1 MGDQLDAIL
10 EHVLVSIH
18 RLSGRRLSDGADK
31 LIGAEH
37 GVTGWDSIDLLEDME
52 EVYGIDLQPFAESRA
67 TERKGWF
74 RTYKVDGDATPREL
88 AEQIASLVASADDPM
103 TRQ

>member
-1 MGDQLDAIL
+1 MTDASDAIL
-10 EHVLVSIH
+10 EHVLVTIH

-37 GVTGWDSIDLLEDME
+37 SVTGWDSIDLVVDME
-52 EVYGIDLQPFAESRA
+52 EAYGIDLEPFVESRA

-74 RTYKVDGDATPREL
+74 RTYKVGGDATAREL
-88 AEQIASLVASADDPM
+88 ANHIASLVAGADDPM
-103 TRQ
+103 TRN